1 MTALGEDFS
10 GGRRR
15 LFVADNPAGL
25 WFAVAAAVFLM
36 VTNIILQFGFALV
49 MIAAFLDAQF
59 NDPGA
64 AIKGFM
70 IGIFPSSAATAGLAW
85 VLAGKRGGDPWR
97 VLNLHL
103 PKLGWLGWALV
114 TGGFLAAMYV
124 FITALV
130 LVLGIDPAQYQPVEG
145 QDSSETVGL
154 VKQAMFDIAHD
165 PWLFALVLPSVVIGA
180 PIAEELVF
188 RGQVFAA
195 LSQTRLGM
203 SGTTVL
209 TSAAWSLMHLSEPW
223 FSVGIIFVL
232 GLVFG
237 YLLWRFGSLWVTIAC
252 HAAWNAVYA
261 SVMFSSAGS

>member
-1 MTALGEDFS
+1 MAAIGSDFG

-15 LFVADNPAGL
+15 LFVAYNPAGL
-25 WFAVAAAVFLM
+25 WFALGAAVVLM
-36 VTNIILQFGFALV
+36 VANIVLQFGFALA
-49 MIAAFLDAQF
+49 MIGTFLGAQF

-64 AIKGFM
+64 AVKGFM
-70 IGIFPSSAATAGLAW
+70 IGIFPASAFTAWLAW
-85 VLAGKRGGDPWR
+85 ILAGKRGGDPWR
-97 VLNLHL
+97 VLSLHL
-103 PKLGWLGWALV
+103 PKLGWLGWALI

-124 FITALV
+124 FITVLV

-145 QDSSETVGL
+145 QDSSETIGL
-154 VKQAMFDIAHD
+154 VKQAMFEIAHS
-165 PWLFALVLPSVVIGA
+165 PLLFALVLPSVVIGA

-195 LSQTRLGM
+195 LSQTRLGI

-261 SVMFSSAGS
+261 SIMFSSAGS